1 MNGEY
6 KAKWN
11 TQYVSITFTLNSTKD
26 KDILEK
32 LAEVPKGSRARLI
45 KSALREYFAKG
56 GVQYA

>member
-1 MNGEY
+1 MSEEY
-6 KAKWN
+6 KVKWA
-11 TQYVSITFTLNSTKD
+11 TQYVSVTFTLNSVKD

-32 LAEVPKGSRARLI
+32 LAEIPKGSRARLI

>member
-1 MNGEY
+1 MSEGY
-6 KAKWN
+6 KVKWA
-11 TQYVSITFTLNSTKD
+11 TQYVSVTFTLNSVKD

-32 LAEVPKGSRARLI
+32 LAEIPKGSRARLI